1 MKEIEKGPAQRMTGA
16 YSADGGAEINTDS
29 RPEARP
35 RAARGFSLAEWAQP
49 LPGVVCSQ
57 VARCGGVGV
66 EGGASGVKVFRQDLS
81 EKGRS
86 QPHKG
91 ECVVVCVNV

>member
-1 MKEIEKGPAQRMTGA
+1 MMRA
-16 YSADGGAEINTDS
+16 YSADRGAKTDTVTLDQKLG
-29 RPEARP
+29 PGPAWCT
-35 RAARGFSLAEWAQP
+35 SLCDMLGEWKQP
-49 LPGVVCSQ
+49 LPGEACSQ
-57 VARCGGVGV
+57 VARCGGVEA

-91 ECVVVCVNV
+91 ECAEVCMTV

>member
-1 MKEIEKGPAQRMTGA
+1 MNDEGLQYRQGSKNRHCH
-16 YSADGGAEINTDS
+16 S

-35 RAARGFSLAEWAQP
+35 GPGWCTSLSDMLGEWKQP
-49 LPGVVCSQ
+49 LPGEACSQ
-57 VARCGGVGV
+57 VARCGGVEA

-91 ECVVVCVNV
+91 ECAEVCMTV